1 MLCPFQ
7 QNLSKLKGLS
17 PCWRWA
23 SFFEVNYSSLCDPMD
38 CSRPG
43 SSVHAIFQARIL
55 EWIAISF
62 SRGSS
67 QPKGQTLVFSVWAT
81 SESACN
87 AGDSGLVPRW
97 GRSPGERNGNT
108 LQYSCLENPMDRG
121 AWPATVHGV
130 AKSWTQLSDF
140 TFFFFGNTKG
150 KQNGKQ
156 IR

>member
-7 QNLSKLKGLS
+7 QNLSKLKGFS

-38 CSRPG
+38 CSWPG

-67 QPKGQTLVFSVWAT
+67 QPKGQTLVFTVWAT
-81 SESACN
+81 SESAWN
-87 AGDSGLVPRW
+87 AGDPGLVPRW
-97 GRSPGERNGNT
+97 GREMATHFSILAWKIPWTEELGQ
-108 LQYSCLENPMDRG
+108 LQSMGSQRVGHN
-121 AWPATVHGV
+121 WVTSH
-130 AKSWTQLSDF
+130 
-140 TFFFFGNTKG
+140 FFFFCNTKG
-150 KQNGKQ
+150 RQNGKQ